1 MSRGR
6 RWGAQALMIGLV
18 GLGLGFG
25 YSFARE
31 VVQAQSLA
39 NQATLARQQNDVLA
53 ESNRKLAR
61 DLQYYQSDAYAELR
75 ARTDLNMRRPDEQ
88 IVLPI
93 LQPTPAPGTDSPQTA
108 AAPAPTAPAAQ
119 DQSATHNPP
128 AALDNGRNWDHWLA
142 LFLGNH

>member
-1 MSRGR
+1 
-6 RWGAQALMIGLV
+6 MIGLV

-39 NQATLARQQNDVLA
+39 NQATLSRQQNEVLA
-53 ESNRKLAR
+53 ESNRKLER

-88 IVLPI
+88 IILPVL
-93 LQPTPAPGTDSPQTA
+93 QATPAPGTDSAQT
-108 AAPAPTAPAAQ
+108 AAPAPAAAAASTAP
-119 DQSATHNPP
+119 DQSTTRNPQAAP
-128 AALDNGRNWDHWLA
+128 ADGRNWDHWFA